1 MRKLLI
7 GQVNGTES
15 SGAENIFLFFSTS
28 ILTII
33 LISAYNTGTD
43 KKKKALSPS
52 DFSSAIETDSNFASR
67 LIEREWNG
75 RSTDKIIKWTQ
86 HIPFRLES
94 NLIQY
99 NSIFSKK
106 LQRCQI
112 SKLSVKYDT
121 ICRLLEIIWIP
132 SLPFNS
138 FWRNFIF

>member
-1 MRKLLI
+1 MAI
-7 GQVNGTES
+7 
-15 SGAENIFLFFSTS
+15 
-28 ILTII
+28 
-33 LISAYNTGTD
+33 
-43 KKKKALSPS
+43 SPS
-52 DFSSAIETDSNFASR
+52 DFYSAIETDSNFASR

-112 SKLSVKYDT
+112 STFSVKSNVAGYLK
-121 ICRLLEIIWIP
+121 LLFQNYLKLFQFGHFHLIHLKEIG
-132 SLPFNS
+132 FFKNY
-138 FWRNFIF
+138 